1 MFTANRRDSFARLVT
16 HPGLE
21 GSIHFSFLPIL
32 FPRCRS
38 SHENACSTAKPK
50 KNVLF
55 YIYGTHSIPREA
67 TPAGT
72 TSLGGWSGRKQKNCS
87 GNIYRLLFF
96 FRETEL
102 LFGSA
107 DRMSSRFGGPNGC
120 SVIADRT
127 SIRHR
132 VLNLFRVLV
141 GLTSVRLFG
150 RLDACVFL
158 FIRSNFDSA
167 DRTILLLLGGADE

>member
-1 MFTANRRDSFARLVT
+1 ML
-16 HPGLE
+16 GL
-21 GSIHFSFLPIL
+21 LPIRVSKARFIFL
-32 FPRCRS
+32 FCPFCSLVAAPRMK
-38 SHENACSTAKPK
+38 TPAKLQNQK